1 MAWQQTFV
9 GTLFVAFA
17 TSVPEIV
24 VTVSALRLGA
34 LDMAIA
40 NLLGSNL
47 FDIAIVA
54 IDDIAFLPGPILAQV
69 SPLHAVSALSAI
81 MMSGVVIVGLLYRP
95 PQRLFRGVG
104 WASLFLLTIYLLN
117 TFVLYLHG

>member
-1 MAWQQTFV
+1 
-9 GTLFVAFA
+9 
-17 TSVPEIV
+17 
-24 VTVSALRLGA
+24 
-34 LDMAIA
+34 MAIA

-54 IDDIAFLPGPILAQV
+54 IDDIAFLPGPILAHV